1 MSESGPFDLRHLG
14 RFAPSPTGELHFGSL
29 VAAVGSY
36 LQARSRA
43 GGWII
48 RIEDLDPPREKPGA
62 AQSQLATLRR
72 FGMISDRP
80 VEYQSSLRSRHEAAV
95 RNLLEARLAF
105 LCACSRSQL
114 PANGVYPGTCRSG
127 IRAGQ
132 RARAVRFQVPD
143 TEIEFFDLLRGI
155 QRQSPA
161 RQCGDFII
169 RRADDLIAYQLA
181 VVVDDA
187 QAGVTEVVRGV
198 DLIDS
203 TARQIL
209 LQRAL
214 GLAQPCYLHLPLIID
229 AHGRKLSKSSGDD
242 PVSRYRPADALRLAL
257 RALGH
262 EPPAATQSLETQ
274 WAWARGAWQIE
285 RIPQGPIAIDVQSP
299 GREVYTPR
307 IDAADSL

>member
-1 MSESGPFDLRHLG
+1 MSVAKPFDKLRLG

-36 LQARSRA
+36 LQARSSS
-43 GGWII
+43 GVWII

-62 AQSQLATLRR
+62 ALSQLASLKQ
-72 FGMISDRP
+72 FGLISDRP
-80 VEYQSSLRSRHEAAV
+80 VEYQSALRARHDAAL
-95 RNLLEARLAF
+95 RRLLDAGLAF
-105 LCACSRSQL
+105 PCACSRSQL
-114 PANGVYPGTCRSG
+114 PADGVYPGTCRIG
-127 IRAGQ
+127 LRPGQ
-132 RARAVRFQVPD
+132 SARAVRFQVPEL
-143 TEIEFFDLLRGI
+143 EIEFVDLRRGV
-155 QRQSPA
+155 QQQFPA

-187 QAGVTEVVRGV
+187 HAGVTEVVRGV

-214 GLAQPCYLHLPLIID
+214 DLPQPSYLHLPLIVD
-229 AHGRKLSKSSGDD
+229 AGGRKLSKSSGDD
-242 PVSRYRPADALRLAL
+242 PINRYQPTTALRLAL

-262 EPPAATQSLETQ
+262 EPPVGQASLEAQ
-274 WAWARGAWQIE
+274 WKWARSAWQIE
-285 RIPQGPIAIDVQSP
+285 RIPLGPIAIDVQAA
-299 GREVYTPR
+299 GCEVYTR
-307 IDAADSL
+307 SIDAADSL